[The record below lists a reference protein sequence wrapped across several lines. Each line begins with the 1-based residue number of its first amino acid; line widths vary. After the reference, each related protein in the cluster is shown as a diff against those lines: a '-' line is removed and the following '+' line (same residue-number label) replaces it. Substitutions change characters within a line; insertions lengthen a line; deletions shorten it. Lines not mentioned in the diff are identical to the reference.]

1 LIAPGFLVTAA
12 AGLLTCWADRKIS
25 ARLQWRQGPPWYQPL
40 ADILKLLGKEVI
52 LPEGAAKTV
61 FLGAPLVG
69 LAAVT
74 LVSTMLWLPPLGFIG
89 DLIVVLYL
97 LTIPSTALIIGG
109 SASRNPLAAIG
120 ASREMKLILAYE
132 LPFLLVVLTVADKAG
147 SLLLGQIVAY
157 QTANGLLLFKPS
169 GLLAGLAALLVVQAK
184 LALAPFDIP
193 EAEQELMGGPLLE
206 YSGAP
211 LAVFKLTRAM
221 LFYILPVFL
230 IILFLGGVDLSS
242 LAGAGWFLVKY
253 LVIVILIT
261 LIKNTNPRLR
271 IDHAVRLFWGP
282 VTIMAAAGFVLALL
296 GF

>member
-1 LIAPGFLVTAA
+1 
-12 AGLLTCWADRKIS
+12 
-25 ARLQWRQGPPWYQPL
+25 
-40 ADILKLLGKEVI
+40 
-52 LPEGAAKTV
+52 
-61 FLGAPLVG
+61 
-69 LAAVT
+69 
-74 LVSTMLWLPPLGFIG
+74 MLWLPPLGFIG